1 MESKDSL
8 LKLLVDILL
17 FIKNEIN
24 IPDIQIFVFLD
35 EDYNLVVNV
44 SLLIMKEYAYRHVF
58 SREVINCDIYNLEL
72 KFFCRSCNQM
82 FNKKKEELRKFIK
95 EELRNG
101 IIVK

>member
-8 LKLLVDILL
+8 LKLLVDTLL
-17 FIKNEIN
+17 FMKNEIN
-24 IPDIQIFVFLD
+24 IPDIQIFVSLD
-35 EDYNLVVNV
+35 EDYNLVVDA
-44 SLLIMKEYAYRHVF
+44 SLLMMKKYAFRHVF
-58 SREVINCDIYNLEL
+58 SREVISCDVYNLEL

-82 FNKKKEELRKFIK
+82 FNEKKEELRKFIK